1 MFGRRNKSRSD
12 CKKKQHVPKRNFLF
26 LMRKWHD
33 SWCRNGNCQKGISVT
48 ASTIENSLQTQ
59 ETDENAATE
68 GTKQSGILSEKALR
82 YAVKNQDDRHSIIK
96 EDIKRKNP

>member
-1 MFGRRNKSRSD
+1 M
-12 CKKKQHVPKRNFLF
+12 
-26 LMRKWHD
+26 
-33 SWCRNGNCQKGISVT
+33 WCRNGNCKKGISVT

-68 GTKQSGILSEKALR
+68 GAKQSGILSEKALR